1 MILITGANGLIG
13 RALTALYLKSG
24 EALRLHVRSKAALL
38 PVFPDIDKHAHVEIV
53 EQELGAAKF
62 DDMRKLVTG
71 CDTIVHT
78 AALVHS
84 AQSNPDSYRIL
95 NLEATQLLALAA
107 RELGVDT
114 FVFLS
119 TIAVYG
125 PGPYE
130 NIGEDAVPNP
140 DTPYA
145 LTKLACENALRQLPP
160 AQRTIIFRC
169 SLVFGEGDRGNM
181 LSLIRQI
188 SRKRFVHPGA
198 SRARKSL
205 IYAGDVADA
214 IAHSIEKVGSEGVH
228 IFNLAN
234 EHAPDVRTL
243 AEMIREAVG
252 TERPIPTIPPAVLT
266 ASGYVME
273 KVLGRRAPLTREK
286 LRKLVTSN
294 SCSVGRLAETGFV
307 ARTPLRSALHA
318 EVVWARAN
326 GLL

>member
-13 RALTALYLKSG
+13 RALTAFFLKSG
-24 EALRLHVRSKAALL
+24 QSLRLHVRSKRTLL
-38 PVFPDIDKHAHVEIV
+38 SVFPDIDSNKNVEIV
-53 EQELGAAKF
+53 EQELAAAKF
-62 DDMRKLVTG
+62 DHMRNLVNG
-71 CDTIVHT
+71 CDTVIHT
-78 AALVHS
+78 AALVHN
-84 AQSNPDSYRIL
+84 AQSTADSYRVL

-107 RELGVDT
+107 RELGIST

-130 NIGEDAVPNP
+130 NIGEDATPCP

-145 LTKLACENALRQLPP
+145 MTKLACENALRQLPP
-160 AQRTIIFRC
+160 AALTIIFRC

-214 IAHSIEKVGSEGVH
+214 VAHSMATAPPGVH
-228 IFNLAN
+228 TYNLAN

-252 TERPIPTIPPAVLT
+252 TERAIPTVPPMVLT

-273 KVLGRRAPLTREK
+273 RILGHRAPLTRDK

-294 SCSVGRLAETGFV
+294 SCSVGRLRDAGFV

-318 EVVWARAN
+318 EVAWAREN

>member
-24 EALRLHVRSKAALL
+24 QSLRLHVRSRDALIS
-38 PVFPDIDKHAHVEIV
+38 VFPDIDKHPNVDIV

-78 AALVHS
+78 AALVHN
-84 AQSNPDSYRIL
+84 AQSSADSYRIL

-107 RELGVDT
+107 RELSVGT

-145 LTKLACENALRQLPP
+145 MTKLACENALRQLPP
-160 AQRTIIFRC
+160 AQRTVIFRC

-214 IAHSIEKVGSEGVH
+214 IAHSIDKVEPGVH
-228 IFNLAN
+228 TFNLAN

-266 ASGYVME
+266 ASGFVME
-273 KVLGRRAPLTREK
+273 KVLGHRAPLTREK

-294 SCSVGRLAETGFV
+294 SCSVGRLRETGFV

>member
-24 EALRLHVRSKAALL
+24 QALRLHVRSKRTLVSL
-38 PVFPDIDKHAHVEIV
+38 FPDIASNPNVEIV
-53 EQELGAAKF
+53 EQEFGAAKF

-71 CDTIVHT
+71 CQTVIHT
-78 AALVHS
+78 AALVHDPQVR
-84 AQSNPDSYRIL
+84 ADSYRVL

-107 RELGVDT
+107 REVGPLT
-114 FVFLS
+114 FVFMS

-130 NIGEDAVPNP
+130 NIAEDATPSP

-145 LTKLACENALRQLPP
+145 MTKLACENALRQVPP
-160 AQRTIIFRC
+160 SARTIIFRC

-205 IYAGDVADA
+205 IYAGDVAVAVAHA
-214 IAHSIEKVGSEGVH
+214 IDNVAPGIH

-252 TERPIPTIPPAVLT
+252 TERAIPTVPPVVLT
-266 ASGYVME
+266 AGGFVME
-273 KVLGRRAPLTREK
+273 KVLGHRAPLTREK

-294 SCSVGRLAETGFV
+294 SCSVGRLRETGFT

-318 EVVWARAN
+318 EVTWARQN

>member
-24 EALRLHVRSKAALL
+24 QALRLHVRSKRALL
-38 PVFPDIDKHAHVEIV
+38 AVFPDIATHADVEIV
-53 EQELGAAKF
+53 EQEFGQAKL
-62 DDMRKLVTG
+62 DDMRKLVAG
-71 CDTIVHT
+71 CHTVIHT
-78 AALVHS
+78 AALVHKPQVN
-84 AQSNPDSYRIL
+84 AESYRLL
-95 NLEATQLLALAA
+95 NLEATELLALAA
-107 RELGVDT
+107 RETGTAT
-114 FVFLS
+114 FVFMS
-119 TIAVYG
+119 TIAIYG

-130 NIGEDAVPNP
+130 NIAEDAPPSP

-145 LTKLACENALRQLPP
+145 MTKLACENTLRQMPP
-160 AQRTIIFRC
+160 AARTIIFRC

-198 SRARKSL
+198 SRARKSV

-214 IAHSIEKVGSEGVH
+214 VAHAVENVEPGIH

-252 TERPIPTIPPAVLT
+252 TERAIPTVPPAVLT
-266 ASGYVME
+266 ASGFVME
-273 KVLGRRAPLTREK
+273 KMLGHRAPLTREK

-294 SCSVGRLAETGFV
+294 SCSVGRLRDAGFT

-318 EVVWARAN
+318 EVAWARQN